1 MNEYENNM
9 PDLQE
14 FDEEA
19 LKKESEELLE
29 MRPLTKENAVF
40 SRTEGGF
47 LALKV
52 KMAGDKSHD
61 AGKEEA
67 DGSASHAEKV
77 RLYDGES
84 EASHSREYD
93 RVNVY
98 LTFPLT
104 NPEEFISIREADEKA
119 KEIGI
124 IEQLS
129 ALEKDQQEMIREQIR
144 LRYFMP
150 VITKVLDV
158 KEEYGYAYW
167 NVVTTYGS
175 VRFTTQMSGDAVISL
190 SDSRLLV
197 TDIDGNRYEI
207 PDFYQ
212 LSVAERKKL
221 DLFI

>member
-1 MNEYENNM
+1 MSQ
-9 PDLQE
+9 DLLDLNE

-19 LKKESEELLE
+19 LKAESAELLE
-29 MRPLTKENAVF
+29 MRFLTGTNAEF
-40 SRTEGGF
+40 RRTEGGF
-47 LALKV
+47 VSLTLK
-52 KMAGDKSHD
+52 D
-61 AGKEEA
+61 AQGTPSKE
-67 DGSASHAEKV
+67 
-77 RLYDGES
+77 YP
-84 EASHSREYD
+84 
-93 RVNVY
+93 RVGVY

-119 KEIGI
+119 KEIGM
-124 IEQLS
+124 IEKLS
-129 ALEKDQQEMIREQIR
+129 VLPKGQQEMLQEQIK

-158 KEEYGYAYW
+158 KDEYGYAYW
-167 NVVTTYGS
+167 NVVTTFGS
-175 VRFTTQMSGDAVISL
+175 CRFTTQMSGDAVIHL

-212 LSVAERKKL
+212 LGVMERKKL

>member
-1 MNEYENNM
+1 MNEEQYRQDLL
-9 PDLQE
+9 DLQE

-19 LKKESEELLE
+19 LKKESEELLQ
-29 MRPLTKENAVF
+29 MRFLTKENAVF

-47 LALKV
+47 IALKT
-52 KMAGDKSHD
+52 ADK
-61 AGKEEA
+61 
-67 DGSASHAEKV
+67 
-77 RLYDGES
+77 
-84 EASHSREYD
+84 EYA
-93 RVNVY
+93 RVGVY

-119 KEIGI
+119 KEIGM
-124 IEQLS
+124 IEKLS
-129 ALEKDQQEMIREQIR
+129 ILPREQQEMIREQVR

-150 VITKVLDV
+150 VITKVLDI
-158 KEEYGYAYW
+158 KDEYGHAYW
-167 NVVTTYGS
+167 HVLTDFGAC
-175 VRFTTQMSGDAVISL
+175 RFTTQMSGDAVISL

-212 LSVAERKKL
+212 LSVMERKKL

>member
-1 MNEYENNM
+1 MEENSNSM
-9 PDLQE
+9 DLLNLQE

-29 MRPLTKENAVF
+29 MRFLNGENAVF
-40 SRTEGGF
+40 SRTAGGF
-47 LALKV
+47 LALKTTGMGE
-52 KMAGDKSHD
+52 KLS
-61 AGKEEA
+61 KEYA
-67 DGSASHAEKV
+67 
-77 RLYDGES
+77 
-84 EASHSREYD
+84 
-93 RVNVY
+93 RVGVY

-124 IEQLS
+124 IEKLSQLP
-129 ALEKDQQEMIREQIR
+129 EEQQEMLRE

-158 KEEYGYAYW
+158 KDEYGYAYW
-167 NVVTTYGS
+167 NVVTTFGAC
-175 VRFTTQMSGDAVISL
+175 RFTTQMSGDAVIHL

-212 LSVAERKKL
+212 LGVMERKKL

>member
-1 MNEYENNM
+1 MEEEKESRNQ
-9 PDLQE
+9 DLLDLKE

-29 MRPLTKENAVF
+29 MRFLTKENAVF

-47 LALKV
+47 VALKT
-52 KMAGDKSHD
+52 G
-61 AGKEEA
+61 GKE
-67 DGSASHAEKV
+67 
-77 RLYDGES
+77 Y
-84 EASHSREYD
+84 SR
-93 RVNVY
+93 VGIY

-104 NPEEFISIREADEKA
+104 NPEEFISVREADEKA
-119 KEIGI
+119 KEIGLV
-124 IEQLS
+124 EKLS
-129 ALEKDQQEMIREQIR
+129 GLEKEQQEMIREQIR

-158 KEEYGYAYW
+158 KDEYGYAYW
-167 NVVTTYGS
+167 HVMTGFGVC
-175 VRFTTQMSGDAVISL
+175 RFTTQMSGDAVVSL

-212 LSVAERKKL
+212 LSVTERKKL

>member
-1 MNEYENNM
+1 MIERTKIIDMNDFENEAQ
-9 PDLQE
+9 DLLDLHE

-29 MRPLTKENAVF
+29 MRLLTGENAEF
-40 SRTEGGF
+40 TRTAGGF
-47 LALKV
+47 IALKT
-52 KMAGDKSHD
+52 GDK
-61 AGKEEA
+61 E
-67 DGSASHAEKV
+67 
-77 RLYDGES
+77 Y
-84 EASHSREYD
+84 SR
-93 RVNVY
+93 VGVY

-119 KEIGI
+119 KEIGL
-124 IEQLS
+124 IESLS
-129 ALEKDQQEMIREQIR
+129 KFPQAQQEMLREQIK

-158 KEEYGYAYW
+158 KDEYGYAYW
-167 NVVTTYGS
+167 NVMTTFGAC
-175 VRFTTQMSGDAVISL
+175 RFTTQMSGDVVIHL

-212 LSVAERKKL
+212 LGALERKKL

>member
-1 MNEYENNM
+1 MSNTTNTT
-9 PDLQE
+9 DLLDLKE

-29 MRPLTKENAVF
+29 MHLLTSENATF

-47 LALKV
+47 VSLKTE
-52 KMAGDKSHD
+52 
-61 AGKEEA
+61 GKEYA
-67 DGSASHAEKV
+67 
-77 RLYDGES
+77 
-84 EASHSREYD
+84 
-93 RVNVY
+93 RVGIY

-119 KEIGI
+119 KEIGM
-124 IEQLS
+124 IEKLS
-129 ALEKDQQEMIREQIR
+129 LLKPDQQEMIREQIK
-144 LRYFMP
+144 LRYFIP

-158 KEEYGYAYW
+158 KDEYGYAYW
-167 NVVTTYGS
+167 HAQTNFGVC
-175 VRFTTQMSGDAVISL
+175 RFTTRMSGNAVVSL
-190 SDSRLLV
+190 SDSRLMV

-212 LSVAERKKL
+212 LSVMERKKL